1 MSELTRLAGRAAAL
15 LRERAADGARE
26 TARATRDR
34 AAAAWAR
41 RPPAAR
47 AAALALCA
55 VVAASGAAGVVS
67 QARVKG
73 RLPTP
78 LDWAAA
84 RALVERDARPG
95 DAVALSPPWAERAR
109 EVFPSSVPVLALR
122 RYAAEDLV
130 GVRRVFLVAL
140 AESPWGRW
148 DVELD
153 LAERAARADPP
164 VRLGGLEVTRHE
176 LAFPTIPLAFLPD
189 RIGHAALTL
198 GGVPCTADGPA
209 RLRCG
214 DVAGVARTVR
224 EVAGAP
230 RPCVSFS
237 SAAPV
242 EAPVAIAFPPQR
254 IGRMVHGHVGPTG
267 EAAGAGP
274 VRIALLLDGDEVGAA
289 EVTSGGWSTFRID
302 TTRSA
307 GQTRALTLLVTS
319 PGRLA
324 VCLDALVMQ

>member
-1 MSELTRLAGRAAAL
+1 MSELSRLAGRAAAL
-15 LRERAADGARE
+15 LRERAAEGARE
-26 TARATRDR
+26 TARAARDR

-47 AAALALCA
+47 AAGLALCA
-55 VVAASGAAGVVS
+55 AVAVAGAAGIVS

-95 DAVALSPPWAERAR
+95 DAVALSPTWAERAR
-109 EVFPSSVPVLALR
+109 EVFPSSIPVLALR
-122 RYAAEDLV
+122 RYAGEDLV
-130 GVRRVFLVAL
+130 GVRRIFLVAL
-140 AESPWGRW
+140 AETPWARW

-164 VRLGGLEVTRHE
+164 VRLGGLDVTRYE

-189 RIGHAALTL
+189 RLGHAAVTL
-198 GGVPCTADGPA
+198 GGVPCAADGPA
-209 RLRCG
+209 RFRCG
-214 DVAGVARTVR
+214 DVAAIARTVR

-230 RPCVSFS
+230 RPCLSVS

-242 EAPVAIAFPPQR
+242 EAPLAIALPPQR
-254 IGRMVHGHVGPTG
+254 IGRIVHGHVGPTG
-267 EAAGAGP
+267 DAAGAAP
-274 VRIALLLDGDEVGAA
+274 VRVALLLDGDEVGAA
-289 EVTSGGWSTFRID
+289 EVTSDGWSTFRVD

-307 GQTRALTLLVTS
+307 GQTRALSLLVTS

-324 VCLDALVMQ
+324 LCLDALVMQ